1 MIYCLDTNTISYFL
15 KQSPKVTA
23 KILNTPIDNLCT
35 TIISEFELLYG
46 VYNSSKVDTNLESIS
61 NFLSEFSIYN
71 LDSSVV
77 KLVAK
82 EKTRLKKLGTIVEDS
97 DLLIAGICIVN
108 DLTLVTNNLKH
119 FKRIKGLKAED
130 WSQK

>member
-1 MIYCLDTNTISYFL
+1 MIYCLDTNTISFFL

-23 KILNTPIDNLCT
+23 KIINTSIDNLCT
-35 TIISEFELLYG
+35 TIITEFELLYG
-46 VYNSSKVDTNLESIS
+46 VYKSSKVDSNLELIS
-61 NFLSEFSIYN
+61 NLLSEFNIYN
-71 LDSSVV
+71 IDSSVV

-82 EKTRLKKLGTIVEDS
+82 EKARLKKLGTIVEDS

-119 FKRIKGLKAED
+119 FKRIKGLKVED
-130 WSQK
+130 WS

>member
-23 KILNTPIDNLCT
+23 KILNTSIDNLCT
-35 TIISEFELLYG
+35 TIITEFELLYG
-46 VYNSSKVDTNLESIS
+46 VYNSSKVDSNIELIS
-61 NFLSEFSIYN
+61 SFLSEFSIYN
-71 LDSSVV
+71 LDSGVV

-82 EKTRLKKLGTIVEDS
+82 EKARLKKLGTIVEDS

-119 FKRIKGLKAED
+119 FKRIKGLKVED
-130 WSQK
+130 WS